1 MIELKRLQKVYD
13 QQQEAVIKDVTVS
26 IMPGEFFVM
35 VGPSG
40 SGKSTLLRMICHQR
54 PVICPW
60 YFKTMRS
67 IPI

>member
-26 IMPGEFFVM
+26 IMPGEIFVM

-40 SGKSTLLRMICHQR
+40 SGK
-54 PVICPW
+54 
-60 YFKTMRS
+60 
-67 IPI
+67 